1 MIQNKEIIIITGGI
15 ATGKSTVINR
25 IRDKGFEIIDS
36 DYIVHNLYKKGNSV
50 YLSII
55 RMAGIEVLNEKN
67 EIDRAKLVKFVF
79 SSESIR
85 KEINALVH
93 KAVIGRINE
102 EISKSKGD
110 IVFVDIP
117 LMLEEKD
124 NLIHYGLVYD
134 QIWLVYTTRELQ
146 VERLFNRDKRDKLE
160 TKKIL
165 DAQMDIEDKRNLVD
179 VIIENTGTL
188 DDLKQQVDTLLE
200 RKTINEINI
209 GGINE
214 AD

>member
-179 VIIENTGTL
+179 VIIENIGTL

>member
-15 ATGKSTVINR
+15 ATGKSTVTSH
-25 IRDKGFEIIDS
+25 IREKGYEIIDS
-36 DYIVHNLYKKGNSV
+36 DHIVHNLYKKGNSV

-55 RMAGIEVLNEKN
+55 RMAGVEILNERN
-67 EIDRAKLVKFVF
+67 EIDRTKLVKFVF
-79 SSESIR
+79 SSENIR

-93 KAVIGRINE
+93 REVIGRINE

-124 NLIHYGLVYD
+124 NLTHYGLVYD

-146 VERLFNRDKRDKLE
+146 VERLFKRDNRDKSE
-160 TKKIL
+160 TQKIL
-165 DAQMDIEDKRNLVD
+165 EAQMDIENKRDLVD

-188 DDLKQQVDTLLE
+188 DDLKQQVDKILE
-200 RKTINEINI
+200 RKTIKEITI